1 MLRSLSAFTLFLALA
16 ACDTVQET
24 GRRRL
29 LFTSPQEEQA
39 LGIQAYAEETGKY
52 KTITGTKDAGM
63 VARVATRIAQAAE
76 KGGHK
81 FPWEFKLLDAP
92 DVANAFCLP
101 GGKIAVYTG
110 ILKITQNE
118 DALAVVVGHEVAH
131 ATARHGGERM
141 GYAGIQDKLMTGLQ
155 AGLSLSKMGEGVK
168 SGVLTALNAGANV
181 AVLLPFSRSHESE
194 ADEIGLRFA
203 IRAGY
208 DPYQAPMLWE
218 RMAKLGSSGPAWLS
232 THPDS
237 GDRAQ
242 RLRELTPRIL
252 LEEGRAKDIKK

>member
-1 MLRSLSAFTLFLALA
+1 MTPFLFLALV

-29 LFTSPQEEQA
+29 LLTSESEEQS
-39 LGIQAYAEETGKY
+39 LGLQAYAEETGKY
-52 KTITGTKDAGM
+52 KTITGTKDAEM
-63 VARVATRIAQAAE
+63 VARVATKIAQAAE
-76 KGGHK
+76 KGGYK
-81 FPWEFKLLDAP
+81 YKWEFKLLDAP
-92 DVANAFCLP
+92 DVPNAFCLP

-141 GYAGIQDKLMTGLQ
+141 SHGQVQQVAGGALE
-155 AGLSLSKMGEGVK
+155 AGLSLAKMGAAAK
-168 SGVLTALNAGANV
+168 TGVLSAFALGSNV
-181 AVLLPFSRSHESE
+181 LGILPFSREHESE

-203 IRAGY
+203 VRAGY
-208 DPYQAPMLWE
+208 DPYEAPKLWE
-218 RMAKLGSSGPAWLS
+218 RMAKLGGGGPTWLS

-242 RLRELTPRIL
+242 RLRELTPRVL
-252 LEEGRAKDIKK
+252 KEEGRERDIRK

>member
-1 MLRSLSAFTLFLALA
+1 MTRPLLGFALFLALSS
-16 ACDTVQET
+16 CDTVQET
-24 GRRRL
+24 GRHRL
-29 LFTSPQEEQA
+29 LFTSPEEEQS
-39 LGIQAYAEETGKY
+39 LGLQAYKEETAKY
-52 KTITGTKDAGM
+52 KTITGTKDAEM

-76 KGGHK
+76 KGGYK
-81 FPWEFKLLDAP
+81 YQWEFKLLDAP

-141 GYAGIQDKLMTGLQ
+141 GYAGLQEKLTSALG
-155 AGLSLSKMGEGVK
+155 AGLALTKMSDTVK
-168 SGVLTALNAGANV
+168 SGVLTAIGAGANV
-181 AVLLPFSRSHESE
+181 GVLLPFSRAHESE

-208 DPYQAPMLWE
+208 DPYEAPKLWE
-218 RMAKLGSSGPAWLS
+218 RMAKLGASGPAWLS

-237 GDRAQ
+237 GDRAK
-242 RLRELTPRIL
+242 RLLEITPRIL
-252 LEEGRAKDIKK
+252 KEEGRENAIRK